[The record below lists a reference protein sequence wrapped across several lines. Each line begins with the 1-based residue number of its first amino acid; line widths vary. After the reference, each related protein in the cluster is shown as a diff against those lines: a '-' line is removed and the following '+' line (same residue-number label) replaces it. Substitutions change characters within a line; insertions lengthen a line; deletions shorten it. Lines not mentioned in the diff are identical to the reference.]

1 MVCMQHITQKDVKCA
16 ILIDVNLNK
25 SLHYKAM
32 FLMIFSAILSDLCTI
47 LNHCMKHFEA
57 EKSTTDLCE

>member
-32 FLMIFSAILSDLCTI
+32 FS
-47 LNHCMKHFEA
+47 
-57 EKSTTDLCE
+57 